1 MLNVVAI
8 MGRLTDDPVLRH
20 TPNQVPVCSF
30 SVAVGRNYVKQGEE
44 RATDFINVVAWRS
57 TAEYVSRYFKKG
69 QLIVVNGSIQTRNY
83 VDRNGNNRT
92 AFEIMADNVHSC
104 QSRNSSEGGYASY
117 NPGNTFQPSNAVA
130 SVNQTMSF
138 ESGSIEDFEEIAGD
152 SDLPF

>member
-1 MLNVVAI
+1 M
-8 MGRLTDDPVLRH
+8 
-20 TPNQVPVCSF
+20 
-30 SVAVGRNYVKQGEE
+30 KQGEE

-69 QLIVVNGSIQTRNY
+69 QLIVVNGSIQTRSY

-92 AFEIMADNVHSC
+92 AFEILADNVHSC
-104 QSRNSSEGGYASY
+104 QSRNANEGGSYGSY
-117 NPGNTFQPSNAVA
+117 NPGNTFQPSSAVA

>member
-8 MGRLTDDPVLRH
+8 MGRLTDDPEYRH
-20 TPNQVPVCSF
+20 TPNNIPVCSF
-30 SVAVGRNYVKQGEE
+30 TVAVGRNYVKQGEE

-57 TAEYVSRYFKKG
+57 TAEYVSKYFKKG

-83 VDRNGNNRT
+83 VDRNGNKRT
-92 AFEIMADNVHSC
+92 AFEILADNVHSC
-104 QSRNSSEGGYASY
+104 ASRNSEGGGYGY
-117 NPGNTFQPSNAVA
+117 NSGNTFQPSNAVA
-130 SVNQTMSF
+130 SVNQIMSF